1 MAHKTIRAREC
12 WECGRLFAVRKKEDV
27 LLDSVWR
34 LAWERYNAFLA
45 RVREGGSDAK
55 SLAAAWAEAFEA
67 AKREVGVE
75 IESAGRFYCG
85 C

>member
-1 MAHKTIRAREC
+1 MKTIKARYC
-12 WECGRLFAVRKKEDV
+12 WECGRLFAVNRKEEA
-27 LLDSVWR
+27 LLDAVWR
-34 LAWERYNAFLA
+34 RAWERYDAFLA
-45 RVREGGSDAK
+45 RIREKGSDAK
-55 SLAAAWAEAFEA
+55 STATAWAEAFEA